1 MFRRGKIPEYFKY
14 LYQKYTHLLYVLTGA
29 ACFLLT
35 KENAVDIYEYKLMYS
50 LILSGFS
57 LIAVILY
64 FILYEQN
71 TFFLLNLYIIF

>member
-50 LILSGFS
+50 LLVRVMIGLKLRS
-57 LIAVILY
+57 LAAKQQTL
-64 FILYEQN
+64 
-71 TFFLLNLYIIF
+71 TS